1 MKIAVMGAG
10 AVGCYYGGLLA
21 RAGHEVTLIGRSG
34 HVEAVRRDGLH
45 LQTAEADLYI
55 PLAAS
60 TEPATVR
67 EADIVLCCVKTSDTA
82 SAASAMAPF
91 LRADAVIVS
100 LQNGVENADLLRAA
114 LPHEVIPAAVYVA
127 TAMAGDGYVRHNG
140 GGQLVIGRSPGSET
154 VAALF
159 STAGVPVDISDNI
172 VGVQWTK
179 LIINCA
185 YNALSAIS
193 GLPYAKLVQ
202 QPGVGQ
208 VLHEAVDECLAV
220 AARAG
225 VVPEGDVWDG
235 VQRIP
240 HIMPEQTSST
250 AQDIKRGRPT
260 EIDWLNGCIVRK
272 GHELGVQTPVNHTLH
287 TLVKILESR

>member
-21 RAGHEVTLIGRSG
+21 KAGHEVTLIGRPR
-34 HVEAVRRDGLH
+34 HVEAIRRNGLR
-45 LQTAEADLYI
+45 LQTAEADLHV
-55 PLAAS
+55 PLGAS
-60 TEPATVR
+60 TEPAAVR
-67 EADIVLCCVKTSDTA
+67 GADIVLCCVKTSDTA
-82 SAASAMAPF
+82 SAASAMVSF

-100 LQNGVENADLLRAA
+100 LQNGVENPDLLRAA

-127 TAMAGDGYVRHNG
+127 TAMAGDGYIRHHG

-154 VAALF
+154 IATLF

-172 VGVQWTK
+172 VGVQWAK

-202 QPGVGQ
+202 QPGVEQ
-208 VLHEAVDECLAV
+208 VLREAVDECLAV
-220 AARAG
+220 AAKAG
-225 VVPEGDVWDG
+225 VVPEGNVREG
-235 VQRIP
+235 VERIP
-240 HIMPEQTSST
+240 RVMPEQTSST

-260 EIDWLNGCIVRK
+260 EIDWLNGYIVRK
-272 GHELGVQTPVNHTLH
+272 GQEFGVPTPVNHTLH
-287 TLVKILESR
+287 TLVKTLESR